1 MKTDV
6 LKDANPSSSS
16 KDLFLNGLVFGF
28 DVGTGSIGYAVREK
42 DKFLDVGVLICPE
55 DTNKLDKRRGSRSQR
70 RRLRNRSRVRDWLA
84 DQLEGKL
91 GLPSPWTKTADGQIT
106 FKSGLDYARI
116 SNPVLLRCE
125 ALQGRIEKPEE
136 LHAAIT
142 HLWKRRGKTEVPWK
156 QGEAKQETPE
166 QKEEKKII
174 AKKLNALA
182 KEMAAGDDAKNPDGS
197 PKAFEHPCQLLL
209 HRQKLGI
216 KQRDEVW
223 PRDEFQKPFDFNL
236 KTEFLAIIKIAAGL
250 KNENGGQLFPK
261 VSEANADWILY
272 GDTQTVI
279 NKGQERHVYFKTTEC
294 ENPGVLGLRWPR
306 FDNRNPGLDLL
317 KPLDELDRP
326 LHVVRR
332 NKPVFQETQFEQAL
346 FNFRVIDKVSGKR
359 ILPDMASLNR
369 LRQIYDLAKR
379 KSKSD
384 DLKISESVIKNWA
397 KEFADKYELIK
408 DQSELVSRA
417 GDGRAKFSSA
427 TLRDF
432 KQVLEKLSTGQ
443 TIDAIQPLLRM
454 PNESKEQAMA
464 RFLGDIRHGLVRHR
478 LNLFLQMLH
487 RLIKEHGKPDFI
499 VVEAVRSL
507 AFSEKK
513 KDEHKKEQ
521 KKNRV
526 DRDQVYQKLKDEEN
540 STSKD
545 AMLRYRL
552 ARDAGFECPF
562 CRQSFDQADLFN
574 GGVDISHLYPKS
586 LTPCKEYYN
595 LTIAHTK
602 CNRTDMEAKI
612 PREAFGADPLWP
624 AIEANARKRFFGK
637 KLELF
642 LAKNREDAEKVIES
656 KAPLAATAYISKMI
670 RRLCLID
677 MEWQGEDGRDPTN
690 KEGNIPSQQFLVT
703 NGEITARYR
712 DTWKLN
718 EILHQPVPAFTDEEW
733 NKLTAEEQQAHKE
746 ARKRRFEKNRGDH
759 RHHALDAMVI
769 SCTWPAYA
777 QRVHNATK
785 DWQDKGWWYFD
796 KLKNQLMSR
805 HPLFE
810 SFEPMKSAGA
820 EWMNR
825 LITENRVQHHASK
838 SNHGRAYK
846 TSFFSQRPGIQ
857 MIPRSAASAELS
869 DPAKPKRQKTIKL
882 RLKSNS
888 SERELELNEEEANDY
903 NLLLS
908 EKGEVIAKSLAFNR
922 ELPCQIAARI
932 KTETLRLGAEKLHQY
947 FYLLREKLVDISPKD
962 LRLRKVHPPEFS
974 DYLYTAWDRYL
985 EDLYSYVEKSAA
997 DFLKTFDAHTNV
1009 KIAAKQFANRLE
1021 WSDFRAWLKDKSKAP
1036 VLAKD
1041 EATDRITLN
1050 PKAVPEFKKNQ
1061 AGEWT
1066 VKLPEPEKLL
1076 KTMPEDFQRR
1086 LCFSHYQKWSQER
1099 PAGFNFP
1106 EHVITPIVRVRYRQ
1120 PVNDNSVAA
1129 GPKTIPGWNGGHVYV
1144 KRAEIREVW
1153 LMPYADGTGVVP
1165 VFVPYSK
1172 QDKPFSKDKFVQ
1184 DAKPLMVLRKR
1195 GIVHF
1200 ANDYSPAYKKGDY
1213 VVTVLGESVAKFAL
1227 PHVANTKEALIANGF
1242 PKSGLQAK
1250 WHLLIHALGFQF
1262 PKAVVVTEQAADE
1275 EDDED
1280 QDQDEA

>member
-1 MKTDV
+1 M
-6 LKDANPSSSS
+6 PSSNN
-16 KDLFLNGLVFGF
+16 FLTGLVFGF
-28 DVGTGSIGYAVREK
+28 DVGTGSIGYAVREGSDFK
-42 DKFLDVGVLICPE
+42 DVGVLICPE
-55 DTNKLDKRRGSRSQR
+55 DTSKLDKRRGSRSQR

-84 DQLEGKL
+84 KQLEEKFEL
-91 GLPSPWTKTADGQIT
+91 SSPWIKTDNGQIIL
-106 FKSGLDYARI
+106 KPGLNYARI

-125 ALQGRIEKPEE
+125 ALEGRLEKPEE
-136 LHAAIT
+136 LHAAIV

-156 QGEAKQETPE
+156 QGEVKQETPD
-166 QKEEKKII
+166 QKKEKLQI
-174 AKKLNALA
+174 AAKLDALA
-182 KEMAAGDDAKNPDGS
+182 KEMAAGDGTS
-197 PKAFEHPCQLLL
+197 EAFEHPCQLLL
-209 HRQKLGI
+209 HRQKFGI

-223 PRDEFQKPFDFNL
+223 PRDEFQNPSFNL
-236 KTEFLAIIKIAAGL
+236 KNEFLAIIKMAAGL
-250 KNENGGQLFPK
+250 KNETGGQRFPK
-261 VSEANADWILY
+261 FSEVNADWILY
-272 GDTQTVI
+272 GDSHKVV

-332 NKPVFQETQFEQAL
+332 SKQVFRETQFEQAL
-346 FNFRVIDKVSGKR
+346 FNFRVIDKASGKKV
-359 ILPDMASLNR
+359 LPDIASLNR
-369 LRQIYDLAKR
+369 LRQIYELAKR

-397 KEFADKYELIK
+397 KEFADKYELIE
-408 DQSELVSRA
+408 DQSDLVSRA
-417 GDGRAKFSSA
+417 GDGRAKFCSA
-427 TLRDF
+427 TLREI
-432 KQVLEKLSTGQ
+432 KQVLEKLSAGQ
-443 TIDAIQPLLRM
+443 TVDAIQPLLRM

-478 LNLFLQMLH
+478 LNLFLRLLH
-487 RLIKEHGKPDFI
+487 RFIKVHGKPDFI

-521 KKNRV
+521 KKNRA

-562 CRQSFDQADLFN
+562 CRRSFDQSDLFN

-595 LTIAHTK
+595 LTIAHAR

-624 AIEANARKRFFGK
+624 DIEANARKRFFGK

-642 LAKNREDAEKVIES
+642 LAQTREDAEKLIES

-677 MEWQGEDGRDPTN
+677 LEWQGKDGRDPTN

-712 DTWKLN
+712 ETWKLN
-718 EILHQPVPAFTDEEW
+718 EILHKPIPVFTDTEW
-733 NKLTAEEQQAHKE
+733 NNLTAEEKLAHKE
-746 ARKRRFEKNRGDH
+746 ARKKRFEKNRGDH

-785 DWQDKGWWYFD
+785 DWEDKGWWYFD
-796 KLKNQLMSR
+796 KVKSKLMSR

-810 SFEPMKSAGA
+810 SFEPMKSAVT

-825 LITENRVQHHASK
+825 LITENRVQHHASR

-846 TSFFSQRPGIQ
+846 TSFFSRRPGTQ
-857 MIPRSAASAELS
+857 MVPRSAAWAKIF
-869 DPAKPKRQKTIKL
+869 DVTKPKEQKHPKL
-882 RLKSNS
+882 RLISNA
-888 SERELELNEEEANDY
+888 SERELELNEEEANNY

-908 EKGEVIAKSLAFNR
+908 EKGEIIAKSLAFNR

-932 KTETLRLGAEKLHQY
+932 KAESIKLGAEITQQN
-947 FYLLREKLVDISPKD
+947 FYLLREKLADISPKD
-962 LRLRKVHPPEFS
+962 LRLRKIHPPEFS
-974 DYLYTAWDRYL
+974 DYLYTAWDKYL
-985 EDLYSYVEKSAA
+985 DNLYFYVEKAA
-997 DFLKTFDAHTNV
+997 AGFLKTFDAYTNV
-1009 KIAAKQFANRLE
+1009 KLAAKQFANRLE
-1021 WSDFRAWLKDKSKAP
+1021 WSDFRAWLKDKLKDP
-1036 VLAKD
+1036 VLAKN
-1041 EATDRITLN
+1041 EADDRITLN
-1050 PKAVPEFKKNQ
+1050 PKAMPEFKKNHS
-1061 AGEWT
+1061 GEWM
-1066 VKLPEPEKLL
+1066 VKLPESEKLL
-1076 KTMPEDFQRR
+1076 KTMPEDFQRK

-1099 PAGFNFP
+1099 PAGFDFP
-1106 EHVITPIVRVRYRQ
+1106 EHVIIPIVRVRYRQ
-1120 PVNDNSVAA
+1120 PVNDNSVAI

-1144 KRAEIREVW
+1144 KRAEVREVW
-1153 LMPYADGTGVVP
+1153 LMPHANGPGVVP
-1165 VFVPYSK
+1165 VFMPYSK
-1172 QDKPFSKDKFVQ
+1172 QDKPFSNYEFIR
-1184 DAKPLMVLRKR
+1184 DAKPLAVLRKR

-1200 ANDYSPAYKKGDY
+1200 AKDYSPAYKKGDY
-1213 VVTVLGESVAKFAL
+1213 VVLVLGESVAKFAL
-1227 PHVANTKEALIANGF
+1227 PHVANTREALIANDF

-1250 WHLLIHALGFQF
+1250 WHLLIPALGFEF
-1262 PKAVVVTEQAADE
+1262 PKMVVVTEQVSEEE
-1275 EDDED
+1275 EDE
-1280 QDQDEA
+1280 QDNA

>member
-1 MKTDV
+1 MTLKT
-6 LKDANPSSSS
+6 SSA
-16 KDLFLNGLVFGF
+16 DFLNDLVFGF
-28 DVGTGSIGYAVREK
+28 DVGTGSIGFAVRK
-42 DKFLDVGVLICPE
+42 GSKFEDVGVLICPE

-70 RRLRNRSRVRDWLA
+70 RRLRNRSRVHDWLA
-84 DQLEGKL
+84 NQLEDKFE
-91 GLPSPWTKTADGQIT
+91 LPSPWTKIENGQIII
-106 FKSGLDYARI
+106 KPGLDYARI

-136 LHAAIT
+136 LHAAIS

-182 KEMAAGDDAKNPDGS
+182 KEMAAGDGTKNPDGL
-197 PKAFEHPCQLLL
+197 PKVFEHPCQLLL

-223 PRDEFQKPFDFNL
+223 PRDEFQNPAFNL
-236 KTEFLAIIKIAAGL
+236 KNEFLAIIKIAAGL
-250 KNENGGQLFPK
+250 KKEDGTQRFPK
-261 VSEANADWILY
+261 LSEVDADWILY
-272 GDTQTVI
+272 GDTHKVI
-279 NKGQERHVYFKTTEC
+279 NKGQERRVYFKTTEC

-332 NKPVFQETQFEQAL
+332 NKSVFRETQFEQAL
-346 FNFRVIDKVSGKR
+346 FNFRVIDIVSGKR
-359 ILPDMASLNR
+359 VLPDSASLNR

-379 KSKSD
+379 KSKTD

-397 KEFADKYELIK
+397 KEFADKYELVE

-417 GDGRAKFSSA
+417 GDGRAKFCSA
-427 TLRDF
+427 TLRDI
-432 KQVLEKLSTGQ
+432 KQVLEKLSAGQ

-454 PNESKEQAMA
+454 PSESKEQAMA

-478 LNLFLQMLH
+478 LNLFLRLLH

-540 STSKD
+540 STSKE

-612 PREAFGADPLWP
+612 PREAFGSDPVWP
-624 AIEANARKRFFGK
+624 DIEANARKRFFGK

-642 LAKNREDAEKVIES
+642 LAQTREDAEKLIES

-677 MEWQGEDGRDPTN
+677 MEWHGKDGRDPTN

-712 DTWKLN
+712 DTWHLN
-718 EILHQPVPAFTDEEW
+718 EILHHPVPTFTDEEW
-733 NKLTAEEQQAHKE
+733 NNLTAEEKQAHKE
-746 ARKRRFEKNRGDH
+746 ARKKRFEKNRGDH

-785 DWQDKGWWYFD
+785 NWEDKGWWYFD
-796 KLKNQLMSR
+796 KVKNQLMSR

-810 SFEPMKSAGA
+810 NFEPMKLAVT

-825 LITENRVQHHASK
+825 LIAENRIQHHASK
-838 SNHGRAYK
+838 SKHRQSYK
-846 TSFFSQRPGIQ
+846 TSFFSRRP
-857 MIPRSAASAELS
+857 E
-869 DPAKPKRQKTIKL
+869 KPNT
-882 RLKSNS
+882 
-888 SERELELNEEEANDY
+888 
-903 NLLLS
+903 
-908 EKGEVIAKSLAFNR
+908 GE
-922 ELPCQIAARI
+922 
-932 KTETLRLGAEKLHQY
+932 H
-947 FYLLREKLVDISPKD
+947 FYLMREKLLDVSPKD

-974 DYLYTAWDRYL
+974 DYLYAAWDKYL
-985 EDLYSYVEKSAA
+985 ENLYSYVEKAA
-997 DFLKTFDAHTNV
+997 AGFLKTFDAHTNV
-1009 KIAAKQFANRLE
+1009 KFAARQFSNRLE
-1021 WSDFRAWLKDKSKAP
+1021 WSDFRAWLKDKSKEP

-1041 EATDRITLN
+1041 EAENRITLN
-1050 PKAVPEFKKNQ
+1050 PKAIPEFKKNQ

-1066 VKLPEPEKLL
+1066 VKLPEPEKLI
-1076 KTMPEDFQRR
+1076 KTLPEDFQRQ

-1099 PAGFNFP
+1099 PSGFDFP
-1106 EHVITPIVRVRYRQ
+1106 EKVIIPIVRVRYRQ
-1120 PVNDNSVAA
+1120 PVNDNSVAV
-1129 GPKTIPGWNGGHVYV
+1129 GPKTMPGWDGGRVYV
-1144 KRAEIREVW
+1144 KRDGYQEVR
-1153 LMPYADGTGVVP
+1153 LMPYAKGAGVVP
-1165 VFVPYSK
+1165 VLVPRWRK
-1172 QDKPFSKDKFVQ
+1172 DKPFSEYEFIA
-1184 DAKPLMVLRKR
+1184 DAKPLLTIRKNQ
-1195 GIVHF
+1195 VVKLQ
-1200 ANDYSPAYKKGDY
+1200 NDYSPNYKAGDY
-1213 VVTVLGESVAKFAL
+1213 LVEVLGEHQPTLNK
-1227 PHVANTKEALIANGF
+1227 PHIVNTKEARIANDFPATGF
-1242 PKSGLQAK
+1242 KPY
-1250 WHLLIHALGFQF
+1250 WHKLIPALGFIF
-1262 PKAVVVTEQAADE
+1262 PKEIHAVENVGEGE
-1275 EDDED
+1275 EDE
-1280 QDQDEA
+1280 QDGT